1 MLIENK
7 MPVKITKMGNRYEV
21 ATLFKSGEKKS
32 IKAKGTTKKKAEAQ
46 ARLLRAI
53 EKGFVRNR

>member
-1 MLIENK
+1 

-32 IKAKGTTKKKAEAQ
+32 VKAKGTTKKKAEAQ
-46 ARLLRAI
+46 ARLLRAL